1 MKQFITCALT
11 ALTLGVILPLNVA
24 ADEAVNSIKIDNSG
38 NVTLMSDQAEKDG
51 ITAVQLSLKVK
62 ADPDADISFEFNSEN
77 NVKVSEYRYHAE
89 SSCLNIYLS
98 NSGSLF
104 GDSDLLDIGAV
115 SAKDTAGNSIAVK
128 VDAVENSLKYV
139 YQNILTEVAFNVETA
154 PAETTTATQSTT
166 TITTTTT
173 TQITTTTTIQTT
185 TTTTQPTTITTTTT
199 TQPETTTTTTTTQPE
214 TAMTTTTTAIT
225 EAVTTETTNNHI
237 ASDEEFCDWAISDY
251 QSKTGITAVKAEIN
265 ENAEGQ
271 YEIALFDA
279 SENVLDTYVIDPNT
293 GVGTNSAN
301 QEVNL
306 PQTGNN
312 LLTNLLIAFGALI
325 LMGLGF
331 YTVKISGVIRHKK
344 NEK

>member
-1 MKQFITCALT
+1 MKQFIKCALT

-24 ADEAVNSIKIDNSG
+24 AAEATNSIKIDNSG

-51 ITAVQLSLKVK
+51 ITAIQLSLKVE
-62 ADPDADISFEFNSEN
+62 ADPDADVSFEFNSEN
-77 NVKVSEYRYHAE
+77 NIKVSEYRYHAE

-98 NSGSLF
+98 NSEPLF
-104 GDSDLLDIGAV
+104 RDSDLLDIGAV
-115 SAKDTAGNSIAVK
+115 SAKDTAGNSVDVK

-154 PAETTTATQSTT
+154 AVETTTTELTTTTTITQTTTTTKQSETTTT
-166 TITTTTT
+166 TITTTT
-173 TQITTTTTIQTT
+173 
-185 TTTTQPTTITTTTT
+185 QPA
-199 TQPETTTTTTTTQPE
+199 TTTTTTTTQTEP
-214 TAMTTTTTAIT
+214 TTATI
-225 EAVTTETTNNHI
+225 EPTNNHI

-265 ENAEGQ
+265 ENTEGL
-271 YEIALFDA
+271 YEITLFDA
-279 SENVLDTYVIDPNT
+279 SENVLDTYVIDPDT
-293 GVGTNSAN
+293 GIGTNSAN
-301 QEVNL
+301 EEVNL

-312 LLTNLLIAFGALI
+312 LLTNLLITLGALM

-331 YTVKISGVIRHKK
+331 YTVKLSGVIHRKE

>member
-1 MKQFITCALT
+1 MKQFIKCALI

-24 ADEAVNSIKIDNSG
+24 AAEATNSIKIDNLG

-51 ITAVQLSLKVK
+51 ITAIQLSLKVK

-98 NSGSLF
+98 NSEPLF
-104 GDSDLLDIGAV
+104 GGSDLLDIGAV
-115 SAKDTAGNSIAVK
+115 SAKDTAGNSVDVK

-139 YQNILTEVAFNVETA
+139 YQNTLTEVAFNVETA
-154 PAETTTATQSTT
+154 ATETTTTELAT
-166 TITTTTT
+166 TTTTT
-173 TQITTTTTIQTT
+173 TQS
-185 TTTTQPTTITTTTT
+185 
-199 TQPETTTTTTTTQPE
+199 ETTTTTTTTQPA
-214 TAMTTTTTAIT
+214 TTTTTTTTQPATTTTTTTTATT
-225 EAVTTETTNNHI
+225 EAITIEPTNNHI

-271 YEIALFDA
+271 YEITLFDA

-293 GVGTNSAN
+293 GIGTNSAN

-312 LLTNLLIAFGALI
+312 LLTNLLIALGALM

-331 YTVKISGVIRHKK
+331 YTVKISGIIHRKENKK
-344 NEK
+344 